1 MTEQEKRSQ
10 AAKKAWNTRRKNMAA
25 KKEQAEQDLM
35 SQAPSNHSYEDPD
48 GPNPEDCE
56 FDVEFTYIQRVAES
70 DLRKKKITVGDSYV
84 VCFDC
89 PGCGHYHV
97 NIAMNGWSA
106 LACQGCGATLKRPTR
121 KYLRFNAQFYRTTQ
135 GFWSEVLLWLTFN
148 RPELKI
154 ISRTGAMRYCHPK
167 GLNIEDF
174 SMCCMLSPLMTVS
187 MYCESLIR

>member
-35 SQAPSNHSYEDPD
+35 SQALSIHSYEEPD

-56 FDVEFTYIQRVAES
+56 FHIEFSYIKRVAQT
-70 DLRKKKITVGDSYV
+70 DLRKKKIRVGDSYV
-84 VCFDC
+84 VNFDC
-89 PGCGHYHV
+89 PGCGHYHT
-97 NIAMNGWSA
+97 NIALWGWTA
-106 LACQGCGATLKRPTR
+106 LNCQGCGATLKIPTKRP
-121 KYLRFNAQFYRTTQ
+121 LRFNNQFYRTTQ

-154 ISRTGAMRYCHPK
+154 ISRTGAMRYCHAK
-167 GLNIEDF
+167 GLNLEDY
-174 SMCCMLSPLMTVS
+174 SIACMLSPRLTVS